1 MALLFFR
8 RNAVM
13 IKIIMTN
20 SQTVIW
26 NENEFDDYMYDGKFF
41 IVLKNKKWIGFYNL
55 DHIISVIVK

>member
-1 MALLFFR
+1 
-8 RNAVM
+8 M